1 MAIKKP
7 DYYKTPLRKKSDI
20 AGYIVQNTNN
30 RSYQRDWH
38 PFCFNVKIPSVDC
51 SYDHLL
57 KIYQE
62 NYGEA
67 KKVSREVQKEKDY
80 ESSNWEYVIER
91 MRDDVT
97 GSDLFK
103 YLCGGTQ
110 IRVEYSFEGRS
121 GGWLSINS
129 FEGVD
134 FNEWSWYSSQYREA
148 NLIEQDYSWLRRFYQ
163 LVVMLVHDTKESSL
177 KNIFETYSAEYLFDP
192 HQ

>member
-38 PFCFNVKIPSVDC
+38 PFCFNVKIPAVDC

-80 ESSNWEYVIER
+80 GSSNWEYVIER

-103 YLCGGTQ
+103 YLWDGTQ

-163 LVVMLVHDTKESSL
+163 LVVMLVHDTKDSSL
-177 KNIFETYSAEYLFDP
+177 KNIFETYSAEYLFDLNE
-192 HQ
+192 